1 MDSYTMNRI
10 MDEIL
15 GSIRQKRSAGTH
27 RGVYWIPQSQLDE
40 ERKHKYALELEGQK
54 SAGELERQR
63 LINTGNVDVQGVR
76 NIGELAR
83 QRLMNEG
90 NLAQENVR
98 GKFGVQGEEIRAGA
112 QKYGA
117 DQTLAGHKYTADQSL
132 ASHKYTADQLLKGH
146 EITSAGHV
154 EVARLGAEGKRPTP
168 SEIYLQ
174 SAGQFYDPAIYDSLR
189 KREIGPP
196 PIPEGDITAGTP
208 QTATPAAAP
217 PPARTTLGDTVTKP
231 EPTTALPKPKPPE
244 EASNITGLGWGNLQR
259 SPGYLKYQEEL
270 KRKKAEADAQRL
282 AEGKAWNERL
292 RNEAL
297 SRRKRAYEAPSDFF
311 KW

>member
-54 SAGELERQR
+54 SAGELDRQR

-90 NLAQENVR
+90 AAATENIR
-98 GKFGVQGEEIRAGA
+98 GGYGVQGEEIRAGA

-154 EVARLGAEGKRPTP
+154 EAARLGAEGKRPTP

-217 PPARTTLGDTVTKP
+217 PPARASLGGGKSMVFGDESSATPMAVERPPRVRNIEEFTPWAKKKKKP
-231 EPTTALPKPKPPE
+231 FE
-244 EASNITGLGWGNLQR
+244 
-259 SPGYLKYQEEL
+259 
-270 KRKKAEADAQRL
+270 
-282 AEGKAWNERL
+282 
-292 RNEAL
+292 
-297 SRRKRAYEAPSDFF
+297 F
-311 KW
+311 

>member
-1 MDSYTMNRI
+1 MAQMNLDSVLSQI
-10 MDEIL
+10 MSMVRD
-15 GSIRQKRSAGTH
+15 RQRERENQERFGPGTPWYFAGANPIDATALKKRW
-27 RGVYWIPQSQLDE
+27 RDQEMLSQIQG
-40 ERKHKYALELEGQK
+40 HELEK
-54 SAGELERQR
+54 QR
-63 LINTGNVDVQGVR
+63 LINTGNVDAQGVR

-98 GKFGVQGEEIRAGA
+98 GTFGVQGEEIRAGA

-154 EVARLGAEGKRPTP
+154 EAARLGAEGKRPTP

-196 PIPEGDITAGTP
+196 PIPGDDITAGTP
-208 QTATPAAAP
+208 PPSDGIPSNVTPPATPS
-217 PPARTTLGDTVTKP
+217 PARATLGGGKSMVFGD
-231 EPTTALPKPKPPE
+231 EGSTTPMAVERAPRVRSIE
-244 EASNITGLGWGNLQR
+244 EFTPWA
-259 SPGYLKYQEEL
+259 
-270 KRKKAEADAQRL
+270 KKKKKLFE
-282 AEGKAWNERL
+282 
-292 RNEAL
+292 
-297 SRRKRAYEAPSDFF
+297 F
-311 KW
+311 